1 MLVYNQILSWS
12 ESRPLYLRD
21 ALRRLITST
30 ITDEDIEELSL
41 LVKTEFDDKTIT
53 NQPIPFDLTHIPSII
68 QSNEKKLRLLSL
80 KNPKNIC
87 ALHEIEN
94 LEFSKDGLTIIYGSN
109 GSGKSSY
116 SRVLK
121 KLCWCRDS
129 GLELKTNVFNDNN
142 DQQQI
147 ELKLSLEDQEIDW
160 IWYQGN
166 ESNPLLNSIYIFDN
180 ECSDVYINKENPAEY
195 KPVGIDLLEK
205 LIVVINRVQDKFKSE
220 ILQYNTTKFLLPNSL
235 NTTPVANWYSSIE
248 AHKSEDIDREIR
260 FTKEDADRKD
270 FLSRILSTPSSSAD
284 IQNLR
289 ALENRVNT
297 YSNSI
302 LEILSYFN
310 DEAINKIKTFKSKY
324 ETTTKAYMLASS
336 ELNNLNT
343 IDGFGSNPWRILWQS
358 AKDFA
363 HSNNLTDGHNFPSN
377 LSLDKCVLCQQ
388 ELDEIAKARM
398 VKFEQF
404 VLNDIS
410 IQYKLLVSEYSQK
423 KDFYSNISMP
433 DCKDL
438 NGIESYVSNLDE
450 VINNFSQE
458 LSLAIQSFIVY
469 LEEESEELSF
479 SPLSI
484 PFDIKPILEDI
495 KNKVRDLTQS
505 QQDRNRF
512 LQEYNN
518 LNAKEC
524 LFNNRAQI
532 LQYHQEF
539 LHKKWIKYIIQQL
552 STSTISRKIG
562 EIMTDGA
569 INIQHDE
576 FIAHLRYFNN
586 DLANHVS
593 ISKTRTTQGQAFM
606 KCGFNEVSED
616 MQAILS
622 EGEQRIVAFSNF
634 LAECTIGNRI
644 NTIIFDDPVTSL
656 DIDYRELVANKLVE
670 LARNRQVIIL
680 THDLAFM
687 RLLIDNNSLQDS
699 NNYKL
704 IGIDKYNGKSGIV
717 TDEIPYL
724 AKNIQER
731 IDSIRAILREHDHL
745 QLSDARGRDI
755 KLDSARKRFRM
766 LLEKS
771 VEDIL
776 SNKTYQR
783 FSKNINLKKQ
793 NLSSYVITEESD
805 INFILNL
812 FGRYSITE
820 HDGGISTI
828 HQLPTR
834 DHILNDIRD
843 FDDWKESFKT
853 RLKEYNAA

>member
-1 MLVYNQILSWS
+1 M
-12 ESRPLYLRD
+12 YLRD

-30 ITDEDIEELSL
+30 ITNEDIEELSL
-41 LVKTEFDDKTIT
+41 LVKKEFNDKTIT
-53 NQPIPFDLTHIPSII
+53 NQPIPFDLSHIPSSIE
-68 QSNEKKLRLLSL
+68 SNEKKLRLLSL

-121 KLCWCRDS
+121 KLCWCRDA
-129 GLELKTNVFNDNN
+129 GLELKTNVFSDNS

-160 IWYQGN
+160 TWYQGDEN
-166 ESNPLLNSIYIFDN
+166 NPLLKSIYIFDN

-220 ILQYNTTKFLLPNSL
+220 TLQYNTAKFLLPNLL
-235 NTTPVANWYSSIE
+235 NTTPVANWYNTIE
-248 AHKSEDIDREIR
+248 AYTAEDLERGIQ

-270 FLSRILSTPSSSAD
+270 FLSRILSTPNSSAD

-289 ALENRVNT
+289 SLENRVNS
-297 YSNSI
+297 YCNAI
-302 LEILSYFN
+302 LEILNYFN
-310 DEAINKIKTFKSKY
+310 DEAIDKIKTLKSKY
-324 ETTTKAYMLASS
+324 ETTKKAYLLASS
-336 ELNNLNT
+336 ELDHLNT

-358 AKDFA
+358 AKNFA
-363 HSNNLTDGHNFPSN
+363 YSNNLTDGHNFPSDF
-377 LSLDKCVLCQQ
+377 SLDKCVLCQQ

-398 VKFEQF
+398 MKFEQF

-410 IQYKLLVSEYSQK
+410 IQYKSLGNEYSQK
-423 KDFYSNISMP
+423 KGFYSNISMP
-433 DCKDL
+433 NYADL
-438 NGIESYVSNLDE
+438 NEIQPYVSNLDE
-450 VINNFSQE
+450 LISNFSQE
-458 LSLAIQSFIVY
+458 LKLATQSLLSY
-469 LEEESEELSF
+469 LEQEGAEEPSF
-479 SPLSI
+479 PPLTI
-484 PFDIKPILEDI
+484 PFDIKPILDDI
-495 KNKVRDLTQS
+495 RNKIRDLTQS
-505 QQDRNRF
+505 QQDRSKF

-524 LFNNRAQI
+524 LFNSKVQI
-532 LQYHQEF
+532 LKYHHEF
-539 LHKKWIKYIIQQL
+539 IYKKWTKHIIQQL
-552 STSTISRKIG
+552 NTSIISRKIG

-569 INIQHDE
+569 INIQHNE
-576 FIAHLRYFNN
+576 FITHLRYFNN

-616 MQAILS
+616 MHAILS

-680 THDLAFM
+680 THDLAFV
-687 RLLIDNNSLQDS
+687 RLLIDNNSPQDS

-717 TDEIPYL
+717 TEEIPYL
-724 AKNIQER
+724 AKNVQER
-731 IDSIRAILREHDHL
+731 IDSIRAILQDHDHL
-745 QLSDARGRDI
+745 QLSDAHGRDV

-783 FSKNINLKKQ
+783 FSKNINLKKH

-843 FDDWKESFKT
+843 FDHWKENFKT